1 MDTVSRNTEAMDRLL
16 KIRCLASQS
25 MVCDASTEQQRTAAR
40 LIQERLDVY
49 FADAFPIPE
58 TFNYAE

>member
-1 MDTVSRNTEAMDRLL
+1 MDTVSRNTKAMERLL
-16 KIRCLASQS
+16 KIRCLASRS
-25 MVCDASTEQQRTAAR
+25 MVDAGTEPQREVAR